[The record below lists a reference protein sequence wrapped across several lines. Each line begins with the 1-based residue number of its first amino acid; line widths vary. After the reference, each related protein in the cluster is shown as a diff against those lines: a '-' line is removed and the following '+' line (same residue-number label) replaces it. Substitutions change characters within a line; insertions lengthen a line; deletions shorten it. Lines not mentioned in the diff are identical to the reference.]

1 MFVPSATALV
11 IWALFRLEIWNV
23 EDVADVT
30 VPLILNTDGLTPVTE
45 MASPT
50 EKALTFTGAESD
62 E

>member
-1 MFVPSATALV
+1 V

-23 EDVADVT
+23 DDVAEVT
-30 VPLILNTDGLTPVTE
+30 VPVILNTDGLTPVTE
-45 MASPT
+45 TASPT